1 MEPGRN
7 LLELTMRELL
17 QGGGG
22 LSAASRLG
30 ANGREPAGAIV
41 LVIGADET
49 AEVLDAVN
57 RQLTIWQTDK
67 KPSRY
72 VDEKGR
78 IVSVRAVRGARSEY
92 YAFARDPDSGSLEML
107 RGKDLPAG
115 ADTFADA
122 QAMLDAFA
130 SRKDWAAVPDP
141 NMVGECLALVME
153 SPPDV
158 GLISEWS
165 DIERLQAAQWAMM
178 THVRASDN
186 PSVKVPPV
194 PNVLFNFVRGKAGGA

>member
-7 LLELTMRELL
+7 ILELTVRDLL
-17 QGGGG
+17 QDGAFT
-22 LSAASRLG
+22 AASRLAG
-30 ANGREPAGAIV
+30 DGRELAGAVV

-92 YAFARDPDSGSLEML
+92 YAFAQDPESGAIDLL
-107 RGKDLPAG
+107 KGKDFPAG
-115 ADTFADA
+115 SGTAPQA
-122 QAMLDAFA
+122 QAILDACA
-130 SRKDWAAVPDP
+130 VKRNWDAVPEPAIVLDA
-141 NMVGECLALVME
+141 LSLVME
-153 SPPDV
+153 SPPEV
-158 GLISEWS
+158 ELISEWS

-194 PNVLFNFVRGKAGGA
+194 PNVLFNFVRKRGAA